1 MMYRSRLGTDLSD
14 VTLDYVSS
22 INDDSEIAL
31 YDILGSQAHS
41 LMLFQNNIITK
52 KDVKKILSSLEN
64 LKNKKF
70 DVASGAEDIHE
81 LIESLVIKNAGM
93 ESGGK
98 MHTARSRND
107 QVVLDI
113 RMKIRDDIN
122 IICNCLLDTIESLV
136 SVAKN
141 HQKTI
146 MPLYTHLQQAQAGLF
161 SHYLLAHADV
171 LIRDFERLFE
181 TFERINQSPLGAG
194 PVGGT
199 SIPID
204 RHSTAKM
211 LGFDGLVENSL
222 DATSARDFVAEY
234 VAMISIL
241 MTNLSRISE
250 DFVIWSTSEF
260 SFIELSDEFTSPSSV
275 MPQKK
280 NPDILELTR
289 GKTAEVIGNLT
300 AILTTVKGLASG
312 YGRDLQQVKSSIWS
326 TSKISISALLILKS
340 ILLTLKVNEKQMKK
354 VTESSNLIALDI
366 AEKLV
371 QEGIPFR
378 VTHKISGILVQL
390 AHNSKK
396 PISKLTLSEI
406 KKSVVDSKVD
416 PKTVS
421 KIISSITV
429 VSSLKSRKSYGSSGY
444 DEQKR
449 MISDRI
455 QKINQYRI
463 DMSKR
468 ENKINSSIDDLE
480 KQIHEILNK

>member
-1 MMYRSRLGTDLSD
+1 MYRSRLGTDLSNI
-14 VTLDYVSS
+14 TLDYVSS

-31 YDILGSQAHS
+31 YDIIGSQAHTI
-41 LMLFQNNIITK
+41 MLLQNKIITK
-52 KDVKKILSSLEN
+52 NDAKKILSSLEN
-64 LKNKKF
+64 LKNEKF
-70 DVASGAEDIHE
+70 DSSSGAEDIHE
-81 LIESLVIKNAGM
+81 LIESLVIKKAGM
-93 ESGGK
+93 ASGGK

-122 IICNCLLDTIESLV
+122 IICNCLLDTIESFV
-136 SVAKN
+136 SVSKN

-146 MPLYTHLQQAQAGLF
+146 MPFYTHLQQAQAGLF
-161 SHYLLAHADV
+161 SHYLLAQADV
-171 LIRDFERLFE
+171 LSRDFQRLFD
-181 TFERINQSPLGAG
+181 TFQRINQSPLGAG

-199 SIPID
+199 SIAID

-211 LGFDGLVENSL
+211 LGFDGVVENSI

-250 DFVIWSTSEF
+250 DFIIWSTSEF

-289 GKTAEVIGNLT
+289 GKTAEIIGNLT
-300 AILTTVKGLASG
+300 AILTTIKGLASG
-312 YGRDLQQVKSSIWS
+312 YGRDLQQIKSSIWS
-326 TSKISISALLILKS
+326 TSKISISALLIIKS
-340 ILLTLKVNEKQMKK
+340 IVLTMKVNEKQMKK

-378 VTHKISGILVQL
+378 VTHKIAGVLVQL

-396 PISKLTLSEI
+396 PISKLTTLEI
-406 KKSVVDSKVD
+406 KKSVEGTKID
-416 PKTVS
+416 PKIVS
-421 KIISSITV
+421 KIISTTSV
-429 VSSLKSRKSYGSSGY
+429 VSSLKDRKSFGSSGY

-455 QKINQYRI
+455 QKINTWRS
-463 DMSKR
+463 DMSER
-468 ENKINSSIDDLE
+468 DNKIKSSIDELQ
-480 KQIHEILNK
+480 KLVNEII

>member
-1 MMYRSRLGTDLSD
+1 MYRSRLGTDLSNI
-14 VTLDYVSS
+14 TLDYVSS

-31 YDILGSQAHS
+31 YDIVGSQAHTI
-41 LMLFQNNIITK
+41 MLFQNNIITK
-52 KDVKKILSSLEN
+52 NDAKKILSSLEN
-64 LKNKKF
+64 LKNEKF
-70 DVASGAEDIHE
+70 DSSSGAEDIHE
-81 LIESLVIKNAGM
+81 LIESLVIKKAGM
-93 ESGGK
+93 ASGGK

-122 IICNCLLDTIESLV
+122 IICNCLLDTIESFV
-136 SVAKN
+136 SVSKN

-146 MPLYTHLQQAQAGLF
+146 MPFYTHLQQAQAGLF
-161 SHYLLAHADV
+161 SHYLLAQADV
-171 LIRDFERLFE
+171 LSRDFQRLFD
-181 TFERINQSPLGAG
+181 TFQRINQSPLGAG

-199 SIPID
+199 SIAID

-211 LGFDGLVENSL
+211 LGFDGVVENSI

-250 DFVIWSTSEF
+250 DFIIWSTSEF

-289 GKTAEVIGNLT
+289 GKTAEIIGNLT
-300 AILTTVKGLASG
+300 AILTTIKGLASG
-312 YGRDLQQVKSSIWS
+312 YGRDLQQIKSSIWS
-326 TSKISISALLILKS
+326 TSKISISALLIIKS
-340 ILLTLKVNEKQMKK
+340 IVLTMKVNEKQMKK

-378 VTHKISGILVQL
+378 VTHKIAGVLVQL

-396 PISKLTLSEI
+396 PISKLTTLEI
-406 KKSVVDSKVD
+406 KKSVEGTKID
-416 PKTVS
+416 PKIVS
-421 KIISSITV
+421 KIISTTSV
-429 VSSLKSRKSYGSSGY
+429 VSSLKDRKSFGSSGY

-455 QKINQYRI
+455 QKINTWRS
-463 DMSKR
+463 DMSER
-468 ENKINSSIDDLE
+468 DNKIKSSIDELQ
-480 KQIHEILNK
+480 KLVNEII

>member
-1 MMYRSRLGTDLSD
+1 MYRSRLGTDLSD
-14 VTLDYVSS
+14 ITLDYVSS
-22 INDDSEIAL
+22 INDDSEIAM

-52 KDVKKILSSLEN
+52 NDAKKILSALED
-64 LKNKKF
+64 LKKEKF
-70 DVASGAEDIHE
+70 DSSSGAEDIHE
-81 LIESLVIKNAGM
+81 LIESLVIKKAGM
-93 ESGGK
+93 ASGGK

-122 IICNCLLDTIESLV
+122 IICNCLLDTMESLV

-161 SHYLLAHADV
+161 SHYLLAHTDA
-171 LIRDFERLFE
+171 LSRDFERLYD
-181 TFERINQSPLGAG
+181 TFHRVNQSPLGAG

-204 RHSTAKM
+204 RHSTANM
-211 LGFDGLVENSL
+211 LGFDDVVENSI
-222 DATSARDFVAEY
+222 DATSTRDFVAEY

-241 MTNLSRISE
+241 MTNLSKIAE

-260 SFIELSDEFTSPSSV
+260 SFIELADEFTSPSSV

-300 AILTTVKGLASG
+300 AILSTIKGLASG
-312 YGRDLQQVKSSIWS
+312 YGRDLQQIKSSIWS

-354 VTESSNLIALDI
+354 ITISSNLIALDI

-390 AHNSKK
+390 AHKSKK
-396 PISKLTLSEI
+396 PLSKLTPSEI
-406 KKSVVDSKVD
+406 KKSVSDTGVD
-416 PKTVS
+416 PKIVS
-421 KIISSITV
+421 NIISSTTV
-429 VSSLKSRKSYGSSGY
+429 VSSLKDRKSYGSSGY

-463 DMSKR
+463 DINKR
-468 ENKINSSIDDLE
+468 ENTINSSIESLKKDVGA
-480 KQIHEILNK
+480 IINK

>member
-1 MMYRSRLGTDLSD
+1 MYRSRLDTDLSD
-14 VTLDYVSS
+14 ITLDYVSS
-22 INDDSEIAL
+22 INDDSEIAF
-31 YDILGSQAHS
+31 YDIIGSQAHT

-52 KDVKKILSSLEN
+52 NDVKKILVALEN
-64 LKNKKF
+64 LKKEKF
-70 DVASGAEDIHE
+70 DSSSGAEDIHE
-81 LIESLVIKNAGM
+81 LIESLVIKKAGM
-93 ESGGK
+93 ASGGK

-122 IICNCLLDTIESLV
+122 IICNCLLDTIESLI

-161 SHYLLAHADV
+161 SHYLLAQADA
-171 LIRDFERLFE
+171 LTRDFLRLYD
-181 TFERINQSPLGAG
+181 TFERVNQSPLGAG

-211 LGFDGLVENSL
+211 LGFDDVVENSI
-222 DATSARDFVAEY
+222 DATSTRDFVAEY
-234 VAMISIL
+234 VAMVSIL
-241 MTNLSRISE
+241 MTNLSKIAE
-250 DFVIWSTSEF
+250 DFILWSTSEF
-260 SFIELSDEFTSPSSV
+260 SFIELADEFTSPSSV

-300 AILTTVKGLASG
+300 GILSTIKGLASG
-312 YGRDLQQVKSSIWS
+312 YGRDLQQMKSSIWS
-326 TSKISISALLILKS
+326 TSKISISALLIFKS

-354 VTESSNLIALDI
+354 VTETSNLIALDI

-378 VTHKISGILVQL
+378 ITHKISGVLVQL
-390 AHNSKK
+390 AHQSKK

-406 KKSVVDSKVD
+406 KKSVVGTNVDSKI
-416 PKTVS
+416 VS
-421 KIISSITV
+421 KIISTTTV
-429 VSSLKSRKSYGSSGY
+429 VSSLRDRKSYGSSGY

-449 MISDRI
+449 MISERV
-455 QKINQYRI
+455 QKINDYRAKI
-463 DMSKR
+463 SKR
-468 ENKINSSIDDLE
+468 ENKINSSIEDFT
-480 KQIHEILNK
+480 KQVKSIIK